1 MCVYWIHMHAH
12 VNHMLDALALCNMY
26 AIYHR
31 YASMWKGGMMLYS
44 GKYGILEKIGE

>member
-1 MCVYWIHMHAH
+1 MHAH
-12 VNHMLDALALCNMY
+12 VKHMLGAFPNVTPC
-26 AIYHR
+26 HR